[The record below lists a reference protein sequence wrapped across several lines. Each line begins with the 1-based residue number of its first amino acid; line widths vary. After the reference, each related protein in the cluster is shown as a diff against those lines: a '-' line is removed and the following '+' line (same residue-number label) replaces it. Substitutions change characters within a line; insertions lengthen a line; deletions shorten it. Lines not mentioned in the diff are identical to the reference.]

1 LTETNT
7 IKEEIKN
14 LELKIEGLQ
23 SFLTEKINKI
33 KNEIDRSGYRK

>member
-1 LTETNT
+1 MTETNT